1 MGWFRVKSNRL
12 QYQGR
17 LSPEPYASWAR
28 TTDGATAIQ
37 AKARED
43 RLRLFPKSRA
53 RRRIWREL
61 SVAARGE
68 VLRNAIQSE
77 TDHFAKVMVETSHA
91 PGLPRRTIAL
101 HRLVIVPRALV
112 AARVRTGLRRRLI
125 NTPAL
130 GELDARVREY
140 FCEQLVIELD
150 AALGEGQL
158 SIYRPLLTAEAW
170 GCVGRDIQYQWVDPM
185 FSGPGWGGH
194 LLMFEFPREGLSRK
208 ARKEAD
214 RVVQDL
220 QNSLTNLSHIQ
231 RHAIVRMAVDG
242 LPSLTG

>member
-1 MGWFRVKSNRL
+1 MGWFRIKSDRL
-12 QYQGR
+12 QYQGC
-17 LSPEPYASWAR
+17 LSREPYSSWVR
-28 TTDGATAIQ
+28 TSDGATALE

-43 RLRLFPKSRA
+43 RLHLFGRLRA

-61 SVAARGE
+61 ATAARGE
-68 VLRNAIQSE
+68 TLRNAIQSE

-101 HRLVIVPRALV
+101 HRLVIVPRALI
-112 AARVRTGLRRRLI
+112 AARIRTGLRRRLL

-130 GELDARVREY
+130 GELDARVREF

-150 AALGEGQL
+150 AAIGEGKS
-158 SIYRPLLTAEAW
+158 SIYRPVLTPDAW
-170 GCVGRDIQYQWVDPM
+170 GCVGRDTQYQWVDPM

-208 ARKEAD
+208 ARKEVDQA
-214 RVVQDL
+214 VQDL
-220 QNSLTNLSHIQ
+220 QKSLTNLSHIQ
-231 RHAIVRMAVDG
+231 RHAIVRTAVDG
-242 LPSLTG
+242 LPSLT